1 VTLFRWR
8 AHVCDPRTKGDS
20 VSRRFAIIGAGM
32 SGILAG
38 IKLKQR
44 GIRDFVIYEKADRLG
59 GTWRDNTYPGLSC
72 DVPSHVYV
80 YSFELKPD
88 WSHRFSPG
96 AEIQDYFE
104 GVSRKYGLDSHF
116 RFNSEIARAE
126 YRDRRWHLSTKGG
139 AIDVVD
145 FVICATGVLHHP
157 AYPDI
162 PGLDE
167 FKGACFHSA
176 RWDHC
181 VPHEGKRVGIV
192 GTGSTAVQIVP
203 ALADTVS
210 QLTLFQRTAQW
221 ILPLANPAYS
231 ENEKAMYRASPER
244 LRQSYEFWS
253 ARFVDTFARAVIG
266 DQDELQKIEEAC
278 RNNLEQNVTDADLRR
293 KLTPGYRAA
302 CKRLIMS
309 DTFYPAM
316 QKRNVA
322 LVTDR
327 IVRIEA
333 GGVRTADSVLH
344 ELDLLVL
351 ATGFDG
357 HAFLRPMEVV
367 GERGRRLA
375 DAWAGANEAYR
386 SVAVPGFPNFFM
398 LVGPNSPIGNFSVI
412 LISEIQVAYIL
423 QLVDLVLAGK
433 CHSVMPKEEATR
445 GFNAALR
452 EAMKETIW
460 VSGCR
465 SWYLDRNGNPALWPW
480 SFDRFRNEM
489 SCPNFA
495 DFDLAA

>member
-1 VTLFRWR
+1 M
-8 AHVCDPRTKGDS
+8 
-20 VSRRFAIIGAGM
+20 SRRFAIIGAGM
-32 SGILAG
+32 SGILTA
-38 IKLKQR
+38 IRLRQR
-44 GIRDFVIYEKADRLG
+44 GIKDFAIYEKAGGLG

-72 DVPSHVYV
+72 DVPSHVYA

-96 AEIQDYFE
+96 AEIQGYFE
-104 GVSRKYGLDSHF
+104 GVAKKYGLDSHF
-116 RFNSEIARAE
+116 RFNSEIVRAE
-126 YRDRRWHLSTKGG
+126 YHDARWHLSIKDG
-139 AIDVVD
+139 ASDVVD

-157 AYPDI
+157 TYPDI
-162 PGLDE
+162 PGLGD

-176 RWDHC
+176 RWDHS
-181 VPHEGKRVGIV
+181 VPLEGKRVGII
-192 GTGSTAVQIVP
+192 GTGSTGIQIVP

-210 QLTLFQRTAQW
+210 KLTLFQRTAQW

-231 ENEKAMYRASPER
+231 EDEKAMYRASSEQ
-244 LRQSYEFWS
+244 LQQSYDFWS

-266 DQDELQKIEEAC
+266 DQDELQKIEAAC
-278 RNNLEQNVTDADLRR
+278 RTNLEENVADPDLRR
-293 KLTPGYRAA
+293 RLTPNYRAA

-327 IVRIEA
+327 IERIEA
-333 GGVRTADSVLH
+333 SGVRTADGVLH

-357 HAFLRPMEVV
+357 HAFMRPMEVV
-367 GERGRRLA
+367 GESGRRLA
-375 DAWAGANEAYR
+375 DAWAQANEAYR

-412 LISEIQVAYIL
+412 LISEIQLAYIL
-423 QLVDLVLAGK
+423 QLVDLVLGGK
-433 CHSVMPKEEATR
+433 CRSVVPKEEATR
-445 GFNAALR
+445 LFNIALR
-452 EAMKETIW
+452 EAMQGTVW
-460 VSGCR
+460 VTGCR

-480 SFDRFRNEM
+480 SFDRFRKEM
-489 SCPNFA
+489 NSPDLA
-495 DFDLAA
+495 DFDLASTISST